1 MTKIATE
8 LAAEVLAAA
17 INAKCIAGDA
27 ETISKSY
34 ETIYKMILQC
44 RQEEKKLKIATWD

>member
-1 MTKIATE
+1 MTKLATE

-17 INAKCIAGDA
+17 LNAKHLVGDA
-27 ETISKSY
+27 ETISKNY